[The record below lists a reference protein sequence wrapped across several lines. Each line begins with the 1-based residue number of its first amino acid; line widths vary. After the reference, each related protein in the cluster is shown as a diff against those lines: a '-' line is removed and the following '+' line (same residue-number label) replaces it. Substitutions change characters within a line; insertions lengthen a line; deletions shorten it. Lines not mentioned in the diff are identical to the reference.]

1 MPYVDVE
8 MLLAYFINYSIEVH
22 KKIIY
27 VNFLFP
33 LYLLYVSPLLLSLF
47 SRLIFY
53 FTIQNL
59 TWLSPSHSHLHS
71 SLFFCHPNEGNTNGT
86 HQACPVIVSPPQTK
100 TSLNRLWT
108 S

>member
-59 TWLSPSHSHLHS
+59 TWLSPSLTLIST
-71 SLFFCHPNEGNTNGT
+71 HPSFSVTQMREIQMA
-86 HQACPVIVSPPQTK
+86 HIKLAQS
-100 TSLNRLWT
+100 
-108 S
+108 